1 MEDMKEKVIAYFHSN
16 RENTISKI
24 AQVFNLPYWKVN
36 KIIDNHLREKMKKNE
51 PNKNMQHS

>member
-1 MEDMKEKVIAYFHSN
+1 MNDIEEKVIAYFHNN

-36 KIIDNHLREKMKKNE
+36 KIIDNHLREKMKKKNE
-51 PNKNMQHS
+51 PNTNL